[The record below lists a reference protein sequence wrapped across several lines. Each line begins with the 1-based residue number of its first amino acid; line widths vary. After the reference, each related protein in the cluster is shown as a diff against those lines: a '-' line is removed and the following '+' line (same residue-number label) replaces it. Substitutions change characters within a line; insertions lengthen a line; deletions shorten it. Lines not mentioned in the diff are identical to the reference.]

1 MTAAVT
7 SQVLATMY
15 RDTDKNPWQAAKDA
29 VTPGSGTSG
38 KIQFGSYYM
47 PIGGPYRGFIE
58 ALVPRDV
65 PGVPFPVP
73 FAGLWRWANNRK
85 GPAISQLID
94 QIRNEDFY
102 GAKIVPKGAAIQ
114 EMAMR
119 RAAYFMEGLSPLA
132 PGTVVGNIRRGLGNV
147 EDFGN
152 QIDWSKVVED
162 FISQLAGNNM
172 SKESPYTTSD
182 HTASK
187 WAKDNGIKQYNGDE
201 VKRTR
206 DLPPGALEQFREQR
220 PDLKER
226 IDEEVEKA
234 ASLGIEWA
242 VNTHRAMQV
251 KVEAAEMQ
259 ELADDKLDDFWLD
272 QAIPG
277 AMNPSEWREE
287 RRNRMLTLA
296 SERRGIYG
304 DDFPEK
310 DEKDKTP
317 TDRYYEE
324 FDRIRTTIGRGLM
337 TADSW
342 DEMERWIA
350 DQTPEDRAWI
360 ETNTGLSNLTPK
372 VKEYHEDMKKLDKYW
387 EIEEN
392 FFRTVVNDPNIKF
405 LWDQY
410 KNATKAEKQ
419 TGMYSSISSIES
431 DLTGLRQQY
440 RYDNKEVDG
449 ILAKWDYS
457 GVPVHMENFDRW
469 VKLPVLPDFHIRE
482 SESGPKLTLPPTAT
496 PTLGSPQPM
505 TQPGAP
511 ALSWK
516 SLITGGSPQPMTQPA
531 PAAPTSAAAAQP
543 TWSSLI
549 GAGAR

>member
-1 MTAAVT
+1 
-7 SQVLATMY
+7 
-15 RDTDKNPWQAAKDA
+15 
-29 VTPGSGTSG
+29 
-38 KIQFGSYYM
+38 M

-162 FISQLAGNNM
+162 FTSQLAGNNM

-182 HTASK
+182 HTARK
-187 WAKDNGIKQYNGDE
+187 WAKDNGITKYNGDE
-201 VKRTR
+201 IKRTR
-206 DLPPGALEQFREQR
+206 DLSEGMLKKFREER

-242 VNTHRAMQV
+242 VKTWEAMQL
-251 KVEAAEMQ
+251 KVEAAGNQ
-259 ELADDKLDDFWLD
+259 QLADDKLDDFWLD
-272 QAIPG
+272 PAIPG

-287 RRNRMLTLA
+287 RRNRMLRLA
-296 SERRGIYG
+296 SERKGIYG
-304 DDFPEK
+304 DFPEK

-317 TDRYYEE
+317 TDWYYEE
-324 FDRIRTTIGRGLM
+324 FDSIRAKHRGEM
-337 TADSW
+337 TPEAW

-350 DQTPEDRAWI
+350 DQTPKDRAWI
-360 ETNTGLSNLTPK
+360 ETNTGLSDLTPK
-372 VKEYHEDMKKLDKYW
+372 VKEYHEDMKKLEGYW

-392 FFRTVVNDPNIKF
+392 FFNEFPLDAETKF

-410 KNATKAEKQ
+410 KNATRAEKQ
-419 TGMYSSISSIES
+419 TGMYSMLRDIEEA
-431 DLTGLRQQY
+431 LTEERRFY
-440 RYDNKEVDG
+440 RWENKEVDG

-457 GVPVHMENFDRW
+457 GIPMHPENLDRW
-469 VKLPVLPDFHIRE
+469 VKLPVLLDFHIRE
-482 SESGPKLTLPPTAT
+482 AESAPKLTPPPAQPQVQPEQDAPLSEEARSWLEQRSGTPVNTAPGLGT
-496 PTLGSPQPM
+496 RQISAPT
-505 TQPGAP
+505 TAP
-511 ALSWK
+511 ATAPLSDDAMSW
-516 SLITGGSPQPMTQPA
+516 LERRGV
-531 PAAPTSAAAAQP
+531 
-543 TWSSLI
+543 
-549 GAGAR
+549 GAR